1 MPYTQLV
8 TGGPNGLLAAETV
21 GDTMNGPLT
30 LSNQAVAP
38 AAASGAAVLSSVGGM
53 PTSVNPQG
61 LVSTLVGS
69 QPGLVTAGLVTVAN
83 TAAES
88 LVYGM
93 SIPAADPV
101 AGSVYRLE
109 AWGVFSCVST
119 PTIAFT
125 SRLGGTAGTSLAAL
139 PAFTL
144 AALTSAPWKVRAVL
158 NFLSATTAQ
167 CLLEVD
173 LDSSSSSD
181 VSGRFISTPTAAVT
195 VAVSAAKVWQ
205 IDVTWGTAATGNTL
219 SLLGATAERVS

>member
-8 TGGPNGLLAAETV
+8 TGGPNGLFAAETV

-30 LSNQAVAP
+30 LSNQVAAP
-38 AAASGAAVLSSVGGM
+38 AATAAAASVYAAGGM
-53 PTSVNPQG
+53 ATSINPQG

-69 QPGLVTAGLVTVAN
+69 QGGLLTAGLVTVAN
-83 TAAES
+83 TVSES
-88 LVYGM
+88 LVYGL
-93 SIPAADPV
+93 SLPAADPV
-101 AGSVYRLE
+101 AGSVYRME
-109 AWGVFSCVST
+109 AWGVFSSTST

-125 SRLGGTAGTSLAAL
+125 SRLGGTSGTSLAAL

-144 AALTSAPWKVRAVL
+144 AALASAPWRVRAVL

-173 LDSSSSSD
+173 LDSSASTD

-195 VAVSAAKVWQ
+195 VAVSTAKVWQ
-205 IDVTWGTAATGNTL
+205 LDVTWGTAAAGNTL
-219 SLLGATAERVS
+219 SLLGAISERVA

>member
-30 LSNQAVAP
+30 LENQAVGPGATVG
-38 AAASGAAVLSSVGGM
+38 AASLYAVGGQA
-53 PTSVNPQG
+53 TSVNSQG

-69 QPGLVTAGLVTVAN
+69 QPGLLTAGLVTVAN
-83 TAAES
+83 SAAES
-88 LVYGM
+88 LLYGL
-93 SIPAADPV
+93 SLPAGDPV
-101 AGSVYRLE
+101 AGSVYRME
-109 AWGVFSCVST
+109 AWGVFSSTST

-173 LDSSSSSD
+173 LDSSAASD

-195 VAVSAAKVWQ
+195 VSVATAKTWQ
-205 IDVTWGTAATGNTL
+205 LDVTWGTAASGNTI
-219 SLLGATAERVS
+219 SVLGAIAERVA